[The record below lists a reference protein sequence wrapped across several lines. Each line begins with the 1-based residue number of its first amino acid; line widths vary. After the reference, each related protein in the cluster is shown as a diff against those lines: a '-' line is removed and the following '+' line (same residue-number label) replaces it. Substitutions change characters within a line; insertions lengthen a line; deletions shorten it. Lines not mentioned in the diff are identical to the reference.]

1 MAIVPIANG
10 IAIVAT
16 NQRHHRMPFTRRAVV
31 ATHMFGIAMAVGCAL
46 FVLLLWRSHA
56 IASRSARWQTTACV
70 PRRSRAGSQAAALF
84 GVTSSAHASI
94 AHAWL
99 AFEV

>member
-1 MAIVPIANG
+1 
-10 IAIVAT
+10 
-16 NQRHHRMPFTRRAVV
+16 MPFTRRAVV
-31 ATHMFGIAMAVGCAL
+31 ATHMFGIAMAVGAL

-56 IASRSARWQTTACV
+56 IASLARWQTTACV

-84 GVTSSAHASI
+84 GVTSSAQSI

>member
-56 IASRSARWQTTACV
+56 IASLVGPLANDGIV

-84 GVTSSAHASI
+84 GVTSSAHE
-94 AHAWL
+94 HRAWL